1 MKSLA
6 SFFLL
11 LMLLMVRSQ
20 AAEPSD
26 SIALPAV
33 ADELITMQVEDQRY
47 RGNNDPIFDT
57 TLWSDSLEQWI
68 WQRQSEIDS
77 ANVARLDE
85 LIAQHGWL
93 GIDKVGKDG
102 ASAVFLIIQHA
113 ALAVQ
118 ERYLPQMQEAVNDG
132 DFPAA
137 YLAYLV
143 DRIRMRK
150 GEPQLYGTQ
159 LIVSSETGNTELYPI
174 EDEANVDKRRADVG
188 LGPLADYLAGFGI
201 DYEPPH
207 DTAAA
212 K

>member
-1 MKSLA
+1 M
-6 SFFLL
+6 
-11 LMLLMVRSQ
+11 
-20 AAEPSD
+20 
-26 SIALPAV
+26 

-85 LIAQHGWL
+85 LIVQHGWL
-93 GIDKVGKDG
+93 GIDKVGKEG

-118 ERYLPQMQEAVNDG
+118 ERYLPQMQISVAEKK
-132 DFPAA
+132 FPAA

-150 GEPQLYGTQ
+150 GEPQIYGSQ

-174 EDEANVDKRRADVG
+174 EDESNVDKRRAKVG

-201 DYEPPH
+201 DYQPVADSAQE
-207 DTAAA
+207 
-212 K
+212 KQ